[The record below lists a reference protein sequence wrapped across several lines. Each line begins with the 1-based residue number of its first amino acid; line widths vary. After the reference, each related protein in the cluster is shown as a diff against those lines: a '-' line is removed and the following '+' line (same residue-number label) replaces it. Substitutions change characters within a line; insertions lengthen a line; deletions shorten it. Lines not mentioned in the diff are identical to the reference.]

1 MGCRP
6 ERHQPRKERWRM
18 KKIGFIG
25 LGNMGLPMAANLVKA
40 GFEVYGLNRSKGAE
54 EKFAQAGGRI
64 GLTRAQLAAEMD
76 MVITC
81 LPMPADVEEVYLSED
96 GLIPNG
102 RPGLLLADCST
113 VGPELSRRLYEAAAA
128 RGIAFLD
135 APVSGGT
142 VGAAEGT
149 LSIMVGGDRGA
160 FDRAMPAFEAMGN
173 MIRHVGPS
181 GSGSAV
187 KLINQLMVGIH
198 TQAVSEALALGRR
211 AGIDEALLVDILMAS
226 FASSRIL
233 GRHYEGFIAK
243 DSYEPGFAI
252 RLLGKDLELAAEMA
266 EQCGVRL
273 KAGARV
279 RGLLRRAIASGYGDR
294 DMAAMFRFQTEEDAR
309 EREAGPIRH
318 YAVFL
323 PMKDAEKSERWRPEH
338 LRFLDEQRAA
348 GRLFANGRFTDG
360 AGGLVIYRARSYE
373 EVESWV
379 KQDPYVVHGARGY
392 EIHEWDVVPAE
403 G

>member
-1 MGCRP
+1 
-6 ERHQPRKERWRM
+6 M

-25 LGNMGLPMAANLVKA
+25 LGNMGLPMATNLVKA

-54 EKFAQAGGRI
+54 EKFAQAGGKT
-64 GLTRAQLAAEMD
+64 GLTRARLAAEMD

-81 LPMPADVEEVYLSED
+81 LPMPADVEAVYLSED

-102 RPGLLLADCST
+102 RPGLLLVDCST
-113 VGPELSRRLYEAAAA
+113 VGPDLNRRLHEAAAA

-149 LSIMVGGDRGA
+149 LSIMVGGEREA
-160 FDRAMPAFEAMGN
+160 FDRALPAFKAMGRR
-173 MIRHVGPS
+173 IRHVGPS
-181 GSGSAV
+181 GSGSVV

-211 AGIDEALLVDILMAS
+211 AGLDEATLVDILMAS
-226 FASSRIL
+226 FASSHIL
-233 GRHYEGFIAK
+233 GRHYSDFIAK
-243 DSYEPGFAI
+243 DSYDPGFAI
-252 RLLGKDLELAAEMA
+252 KLLGKDLDLAAEMA
-266 EQCGVRL
+266 ERSGVRL

-279 RGLLRRAIASGYGDR
+279 RGLIHRAIASGYGDR
-294 DMAAMFRFQTEEDAR
+294 DMAAMFRFQTEEDDQ
-309 EREAGPIRH
+309 ERAAGPIRH

-323 PMKDAEKSERWRPEH
+323 PMKDAGKSERYRPEH

-348 GRLFANGRFTDG
+348 GRLFANGRFADG

-373 EVESWV
+373 EVEHWV
-379 KQDPYVVHGARGY
+379 KQDPYVMHGARGY
-392 EIHEWDVVPAE
+392 EIHEWEIVPAE